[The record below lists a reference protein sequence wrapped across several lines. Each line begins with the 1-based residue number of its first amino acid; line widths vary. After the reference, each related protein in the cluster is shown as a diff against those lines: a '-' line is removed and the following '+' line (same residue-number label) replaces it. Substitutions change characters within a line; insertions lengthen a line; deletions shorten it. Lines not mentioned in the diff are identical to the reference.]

1 MDMLILVAFVVY
13 GYGMYQ
19 FGRYTIRNLLDD
31 KVVNAIVAKA
41 SVPIGVIEQIE
52 GHYYVYEK
60 DTTNF
65 LGQAETIEEIPQ
77 KLLEKKIGLA
87 LLMYPEKSSEVY
99 WCVNGKLK
107 DTYEG

>member
-1 MDMLILVAFVVY
+1 MDMFTLVAFVVY

-19 FGRYTIRNLLDD
+19 LGRYTIRSLLDD

-41 SVPIGVIEQIE
+41 SVPIGVIEHIE

-65 LGQAETIEEIPQ
+65 LGQAATIEELPQ
-77 KLLEKKIGLA
+77 KLMEKKIGLA
-87 LLMYPEKSSEVY
+87 LLMYPEQSSEVY

-107 DTYEG
+107 SNL

>member
-1 MDMLILVAFVVY
+1 MDMLTLLAFIVY
-13 GYGMYQ
+13 GYGMYR

-65 LGQAETIEEIPQ
+65 LGQAPTIEEIPQ
-77 KLLEKKIGLA
+77 KLMEKKISLA

-107 DTYEG
+107 STNEG

>member
-1 MDMLILVAFVVY
+1 MDMFLIFIFIIY

-19 FGRYTIRNLLDD
+19 LGKYIMRNMLDD

-52 GHYYVYEK
+52 GQYYIYEK

-65 LGQAETIEEIPQ
+65 LGQAATLEEIPQ
-77 KLLEKKIGLA
+77 TLMNRKIGLA
-87 LLMYPEKSSEVY
+87 LLMYPEKDTGLY
-99 WCVNGKLK
+99 WCINGKLK
-107 DTYEG
+107 AANEG